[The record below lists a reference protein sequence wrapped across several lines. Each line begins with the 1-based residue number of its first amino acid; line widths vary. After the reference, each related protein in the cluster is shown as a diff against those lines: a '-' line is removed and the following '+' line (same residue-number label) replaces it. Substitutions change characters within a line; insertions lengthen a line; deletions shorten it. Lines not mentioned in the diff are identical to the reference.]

1 MKYYRLLLPFALI
14 FLLVSCNK
22 DKEGSLTLRFVAQND
37 GDPLHMFQTQNSIN
51 TYPLQ
56 FIHLSMMIS
65 DIELLSADGNEHL
78 RDIELVDLSFDDL
91 ASATEGFTIRIDDIP
106 AKTYDG
112 IRFGIGVAPD
122 QNAQTPSEFPSNNPL
137 SRTNY
142 YWEAWDS
149 YIFMKIEGKIDTDF
163 SGDFATNFAYHTG
176 TNELYR
182 VLESNNSLTVSDG
195 QDTELGIAFNYAELL
210 EGMDIA
216 GHPQNHNPADTVQIR
231 QIVNNL
237 QNAVTLFQ

>member
-1 MKYYRLLLPFALI
+1 MKYFRLLLPFAFII
-14 FLLVSCNK
+14 FFTSCNK
-22 DKEGSLTLRFVAQND
+22 DKEGSLTLRFLAQAD
-37 GDPLHMFQTQNSIN
+37 GNPLHMFQTQNSIN

-65 DIELLSADGNEHL
+65 DIELLSAEGNESL
-78 RDIELVDLSFDDL
+78 RDIELVDLSFDDI
-91 ASATEGFTIRIDDIP
+91 ASASDGFTVQINNIP

-112 IRFGIGVAPD
+112 IRFGIGVSPD
-122 QNAQTPSEFPSNNPL
+122 QNAKIPSDFPSSSPL
-137 SRTNY
+137 SRTNW

-149 YIFMKIEGKIDTDF
+149 YIFMKIEGKIDADQ
-163 SGDFATNFAYHTG
+163 SGDFETNFAYHTG

-182 VLESNNSLTVSDG
+182 VLEANNPLTIADG
-195 QDTELGIAFNYAELL
+195 QETELAVAFNYAEILS
-210 EGMDIA
+210 GMDIA

>member
-1 MKYYRLLLPFALI
+1 MYPFRILLPVALAI
-14 FLLVSCNK
+14 LLSSCNN
-22 DKEGSLTLRFVAQND
+22 DKEGSLTLRFLAQTD
-37 GDPLHMFQTQNSIN
+37 GEPLPMFQTQNSIN

-56 FIHLSMMIS
+56 FIHLGMMIS
-65 DIELLSADGNEHL
+65 DIELLSADGNESL
-78 RDIELVDLSFDDL
+78 SDIELVDLSFDDIN
-91 ASATEGFTIRIDDIP
+91 SATDGITIRIDNIP

-122 QNAQTPSEFPSNNPL
+122 QNAQTPADFPSSNPL
-137 SRTNY
+137 SRTNW

-149 YIFMKIEGKIDTDF
+149 YIFMKVEGKIDTDF
-163 SGDFATNFAYHTG
+163 SGDFETNFAYHTG

-182 VLESNNSLTVSDG
+182 ILEANNPLTISDG
-195 QDTELGIAFNYAELL
+195 QDTELGIAFNYAEIL